1 MGKQCNDIDNGSM
14 VLVYIF
20 GFPCEGLAIQEQV
33 YQMGSAPQSNNME
46 MDHKAPIVYTHFTP
60 HIESLLYSSLIIA
73 SQSFVLPMIFEWKV
87 KKKKADKELSYN
99 SINQSILPSSYW
111 I

>member
-1 MGKQCNDIDNGSM
+1 MILTM
-14 VLVYIF
+14 VLWF
-20 GFPCEGLAIQEQV
+20 WSTFLASPCEGLAIQEQV

-87 KKKKADKELSYN
+87 KKKK
-99 SINQSILPSSYW
+99 
-111 I
+111 